1 MNFSN
6 YIQNFISCLDYK
18 NGDDLSLLLTYQD
31 KEHSQS
37 ERLLNAYSEETIFT
51 KVSPPWNDICIH
63 HLNACYHINQF
74 NFIAAYKEQANLI
87 QLFSKSLPSMPNENW
102 MCPVLNVLIRDLR
115 LLAIAADLE
124 TSLSKNDGKKKVQK
138 PHNYLE
144 SAAEFI
150 MALFRITVTGE
161 LVVV

>member
-1 MNFSN
+1 MNFHS
-6 YIQNFISCLDYK
+6 YIQEFNNCLSYK
-18 NGDDLSLLLTYQD
+18 NGNDLSLLLTYQD

-37 ERLLNAYSEETIFT
+37 NRLLNSYSEEIVA
-51 KVSPPWNDICIH
+51 KNISIPWNDICIY
-63 HLNACYHINQF
+63 HLNVCFQIGEC

-87 QLFSKSLPSMPNENW
+87 QYFTKAIASMTNENW

-124 TSLSKNDGKKKVQK
+124 TSLSNSDTKKHVQK

-144 SAAEFI
+144 TAADNI
-150 MALFRITVTGE
+150 MSLFRITATGR
-161 LVVV
+161 